1 MEDHIAR
8 LFDLIASKAYESLN
22 TEERSFVDQHISEQ
36 EYELQRMILDS
47 TSELEYPAAVPIV
60 LETKPRKPAILMR
73 SIPLYQVLVGA
84 ACLLLG
90 FFLFSGKSGINFE
103 LIDQPF
109 GISLQN
115 SSPVVQVV
123 HDTVFKVVPSIHS
136 PAQLLSQF
144 SANSTDTVY
153 VIQREQYEK
162 STRMLDATVPSL
174 NLQLSESLVESKGL
188 SSKEDKS
195 AALLPKPSEF
205 GSMK

>member
-8 LFDLIASKAYESLN
+8 LFDLIASKAYGSLN
-22 TEERSFVDQHISEQ
+22 TEERTFVDQHISEQ
-36 EYELQRMILDS
+36 EYDLQRMILDS
-47 TSELEYPAAVPIV
+47 TEELEYPTAVPLV
-60 LETKPRKPAILMR
+60 LETKPEKPAILMR
-73 SIPLYQVLVGA
+73 GIPLYQVLIGA

-90 FFLFSGKSGINFE
+90 FFLFSGKSGIDFQ

-123 HDTVFKVVPSIHS
+123 HDTVYEVAPNLHS
-136 PAQLLSQF
+136 PAAMLSQL
-144 SANSTDTVY
+144 SANSVDTVY

-174 NLQLSESLVESKGL
+174 NLQLSENLVESKGS

-195 AALLPKPSEF
+195 AALLPKPSTF